1 VSLLRG
7 AFALAVCA
15 AALLLPYRAR
25 AALNAGLAALFHAPF
40 LLFGRLARRLLSEL
54 ERPA

>member
-1 VSLLRG
+1 MSALRRL
-7 AFALAVCA
+7 FALAVCA

-25 AALNAGLAALFHAPF
+25 AALNGALAALFHAPF
-40 LLFGRLARRLLSEL
+40 LLFGRLARRLLREL